1 MIFSVETEINGSL
14 SFLGGVVISRENDKF
29 VSSVFTFANS
39 FTFTSVTSVFEI
51 RLVECILI
59 SLVLYQLNTSFG
71 FWYTHYWI
79 IVLIYHLTFLNSIVK
94 LIKLR
99 KFLSINLPQSFID
112 KCIQKFLNNMFIQ
125 RPQITF
131 VSKRGTYYHFKVS
144 QIVKTRLTLWVNTW
158 HFVSW

>member
-29 VSSVFTFANS
+29 VSSVFTFTNS

-71 FWYTHYWI
+71 FWYTHY
-79 IVLIYHLTFLNSIVK
+79 
-94 LIKLR
+94 
-99 KFLSINLPQSFID
+99 
-112 KCIQKFLNNMFIQ
+112 
-125 RPQITF
+125 
-131 VSKRGTYYHFKVS
+131 
-144 QIVKTRLTLWVNTW
+144 
-158 HFVSW
+158 